1 MLRAGNSPLKNRL
14 DKTRNTGG
22 GNRGFICR
30 LTQEWTELQ
39 AIQLVTRLSIKPE
52 NLLQQWPAT
61 QLKLPAKVKNDL
73 RIQHQTTSLL
83 DRFESRRHKT
93 HQNEMDSL
101 RADCLFVRARTV
113 FLNAQESAQSRFRS
127 TGPTLFLRFKKMKH
141 MSTQHAI
148 AEKNLD
154 CIFSKLE
161 RANSLLGHM
170 HCRKISERIELGR
183 HKKNWKF
190 EIQKVDAFRFTVIH
204 WTTILFVGLRTL

>member
-1 MLRAGNSPLKNRL
+1 MIFAFSTKRHRYWTVLNHGDTRHTKTKWIHCEPIVYSWELEQFFWMRRKARRAGLGQR
-14 DKTRNTGG
+14 
-22 GNRGFICR
+22 
-30 LTQEWTELQ
+30 
-39 AIQLVTRLSIKPE
+39 V
-52 NLLQQWPAT
+52 
-61 QLKLPAKVKNDL
+61 
-73 RIQHQTTSLL
+73 
-83 DRFESRRHKT
+83 RH
-93 HQNEMDSL
+93 
-101 RADCLFVRARTV
+101 F
-113 FLNAQESAQSRFRS
+113 
-127 TGPTLFLRFKKMKH
+127 FLRFKKMKH